1 MAGYHLF
8 STGEV
13 LSAANVN
20 DYLMKQTTMI
30 FASASARTTA
40 LSGVLREGMVSYRT
54 DAHILEVYNGTAW
67 IPSDTQLTTK
77 GDLAVYSTAPDRLA
91 VGADGQTLVANSANA
106 SGLGWTSGNPI
117 PNPVINSCMD
127 IWQRGTSMA
136 GSSTQFCADR
146 WQAYRAVAG
155 STYSRQAT
163 ADTTN
168 LPNIQYCVRMSRDSG
183 NTATN
188 NIVLLTNFESA
199 NSIPFAGKQVT
210 MSFYARKGANFSAA
224 SSLLNVEFDSG
235 TGTDQNIISGYTG
248 GLNMTASSTAT
259 LTTAWQRFSYT
270 VTPAATTTQL
280 GISLYWTPVGTA
292 GAADYAE
299 VTGVQVDVGP
309 LALPI
314 RRTGTTLQGEL
325 SACMRYGQ
333 ELNLDSNY
341 YGNFGCAGAFNTT
354 TIYAQRVLPVPMRV
368 AASSATFGAVG
379 NFRLSSG
386 ATNIVVTS
394 ISLDTG
400 ATSQTNASFT
410 VGVASG
416 LTSNNYYLFQGNSST
431 SGKIFL
437 NAEL

>member
-1 MAGYHLF
+1 MA
-8 STGEV
+8 TGFPTKANWSAGDV
-13 LSAANVN
+13 L
-20 DYLMKQTTMI
+20 T
-30 FASASARTTA
+30 ASQ
-40 LSGVLREGMVSYRT
+40 M
-54 DAHILEVYNGTAW
+54 D
-67 IPSDTQLTTK
+67 
-77 GDLAVYSTAPDRLA
+77 DLAGTLNYLSP
-91 VGADGQTLVANSANA
+91 VGQANGSTLVANSANA
-106 SGLGWTSGNPI
+106 SGLGWTAGNPI

-136 GSSTQFCADR
+136 GSTTQFCADR

-188 NIVLLTNFESA
+188 NLALITNFESA

-210 MSFYARKGANFSAA
+210 ISFYARKGANFSAA

-235 TGTDQNIISGYTG
+235 TGTDQNLISGYTG
-248 GLNMTASSTAT
+248 SVNMTAGSIAT

-299 VTGVQVDVGP
+299 VTGVQVDVGS

-325 SACMRYGQ
+325 AACQRYYYRQTGD
-333 ELNLDSNY
+333 NLY
-341 YGNFGCAGAFNTT
+341 ANFGIGTCNALTT
-354 TIYAQRVLPVPMRV
+354 ALVNIMPPVTMRV
-368 AASSATFGAVG
+368 KPTSVDFSTL
-379 NFRLSSG
+379 RLYDGSVAWPITSLALNSDSSG
-386 ATNIVVTS
+386 AAQPQVTATAS
-394 ISLDTG
+394 TG
-400 ATSQTNASFT
+400 TFTLTRNAFI
-410 VGVASG
+410 
-416 LTSNNYYLFQGNSST
+416 QGNNSASAYVGF
-431 SGKIFL
+431 S
-437 NAEL
+437 AEL